1 MCQGGLCEA
10 VVSRQRHFSLP
21 DTAGGYCAETG
32 FVVSLGE
39 AIDNSEACCATGSD
53 RQQPQIF
60 TVDVQN

>member
-1 MCQGGLCEA
+1 M
-10 VVSRQRHFSLP
+10 SRQRHFSLP

-39 AIDNSEACCATGSD
+39 ATDNSEARCATGSD

-60 TVDVQN
+60 TVNVQN